1 MSRTLI
7 THPDGSVTTVESRS
21 GCGQGCAWVFWILL
35 VVFVVAFPAENFPV
49 WGAILA
55 YIVEGLIALAGIGR
69 WAQRRKVGPPNS

>member
-1 MSRTLI
+1 MSRTII

-35 VVFVVAFPAENFPV
+35 AVFVVAFPAENFPV

-55 YIVEGLIALAGIGR
+55 YIVEGLIALAGIAR
-69 WAQRRKVGPPNS
+69 WAQRRNVGPPNS